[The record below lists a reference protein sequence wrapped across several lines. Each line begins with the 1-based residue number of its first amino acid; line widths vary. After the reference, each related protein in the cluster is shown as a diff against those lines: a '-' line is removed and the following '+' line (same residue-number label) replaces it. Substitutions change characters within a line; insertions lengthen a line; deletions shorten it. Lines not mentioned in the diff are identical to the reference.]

1 MLRKRPLTA
10 ILAGVVVSGAVG
22 GSIAAYARNNDN
34 TTDEVS
40 IIANAKITMAQ
51 AIATAEQQVGGK
63 AVGSG
68 IEDQDGTVYLEVQV
82 VKDSSRHKVLIDPQT
97 GRVVKTVAADE
108 ERNERGHEGDDD

>member
-1 MLRKRPLTA
+1 MLRKKLLNA
-10 ILAGVVVSGAVG
+10 ILAGVVASGAVG

-34 TTDEVS
+34 TTDDAAIMAS
-40 IIANAKITMAQ
+40 AKITMAQ

-82 VKDSSRHKVLIDPQT
+82 AKDGARHKVLIDPQT
-97 GRVVKTVAADE
+97 GKVVKTATADE
-108 ERNERGHEGDDD
+108 ERNEHGHEGDDD